1 MTAPVITAPGASG
14 APGAPAGPG
23 VPGTRATLR
32 RNFWRGVWRVLRRKP
47 SRIAG
52 VAILGVFAFMGIFG
66 PLLYPARLPRDD
78 NALYAAPSL
87 AHPFGTDFEG
97 TDVLALVVTGS
108 RYVLMTALV
117 TAVITVALGT
127 AVGLFAGFRRGRWDA
142 VLMRITDMKLTIPAL
157 PLLLVLSTVW
167 KFTSAIE
174 MGLVLGLLGWGGV
187 ARAVR
192 AQTLSLRERGFIEAA
207 RGLGL
212 SGRHIIGRELLPS
225 MAPFIA
231 MNMLIAV
238 TGAVYAQVGLFFLGV
253 LPFDANN
260 WGVMLNLA
268 VFGGGALTTTTALPY
283 MLAPLLAILLLTLGI
298 VLVVDAMD
306 EIFNPRLRE
315 D

>member
-1 MTAPVITAPGASG
+1 MSSVILESASTASTM
-14 APGAPAGPG
+14 
-23 VPGTRATLR
+23 R
-32 RNFWRGVWRVLRRKP
+32 RNFWNGVWRVMKRKP
-47 SRIAG
+47 SRLIGAVIVAG
-52 VAILGVFAFMGIFG
+52 FAIMGIFG
-66 PLLYPARLPRDD
+66 PMFYPEHLPRDRE
-78 NALYAAPSL
+78 AGIYASISA
-87 AHPFGTDFEG
+87 AHWFGTDG
-97 TDVLALVVTGS
+97 QGRDVVALVITGS
-108 RYVLMTALV
+108 RYVLLSALV
-117 TAVITVALGT
+117 TALITVVLGT
-127 AVGLFAGFRRGRWDA
+127 GIGLFSGFKRGKWDS
-142 VLMRITDMKLTIPAL
+142 VLMRLTDMKLTIPGL

-167 KFTSAIE
+167 KFGSAIE

-192 AQTLSLRERGFIEAA
+192 SQTLSLRERGFIEAA

-212 SGRHIIGRELLPS
+212 SSTHIVGKELLPS
-225 MAPFIA
+225 MAPYIA

-253 LPFDANN
+253 LPYEADN

-268 VFGGGALTTTTALPY
+268 VFGGGAMTTTAALPY

-315 D
+315 E

>member
-1 MTAPVITAPGASG
+1 MTAPIIAVSG
-14 APGAPAGPG
+14 S
-23 VPGTRATLR
+23 RATLR
-32 RNFWRGVWRVLRRKP
+32 RNFWRGVWRVLKRKP
-47 SRIAG
+47 SRMLG
-52 VAILGVFAFMGIFG
+52 VAIMALFAFMGVFG
-66 PLLYPARLPRDD
+66 PMLYPERLPRDD
-78 NALYAAPSL
+78 SALYAPLSWK
-87 AHPFGTDFEG
+87 HPFGTDFEG
-97 TDVLALVVTGS
+97 TDVLALVITGS
-108 RYVLMTALV
+108 RYVLLTGLV

-127 AVGLFAGFRRGRWDA
+127 GIGLFAGFRRGRWDT
-142 VLMRITDMKLTIPAL
+142 VLMRITDMKLTIPGL
-157 PLLLVLSTVW
+157 PLLLILSTVW
-167 KFTSAIE
+167 KFSSAVE

-212 SGRHIIGRELLPS
+212 STTHIVGRELLPS

-253 LPFDANN
+253 LPFEANN

-268 VFGGGALTTTTALPY
+268 VFGGGALTTTSALPY
-283 MLAPLLAILLLTLGI
+283 LMAPLLAILLLTLGI

-315 D
+315 E

>member
-1 MTAPVITAPGASG
+1 MTESVITAGGS
-14 APGAPAGPG
+14 
-23 VPGTRATLR
+23 RAALR

-47 SRIAG
+47 SRMLG
-52 VAILGVFAFMGIFG
+52 VAIIAGFALMGTLGPM
-66 PLLYPARLPRDD
+66 LYPERLPRERD
-78 NALYAAPSL
+78 ALYAPPSWG
-87 AHPFGTDFEG
+87 HPFGTDFEG
-97 TDVLALVVTGS
+97 TDVLALVITGS

-117 TAVITVALGT
+117 TAVITVVLGT
-127 AVGLFAGFRRGRWDA
+127 AIGLFAGFRRGRWDN
-142 VLMRITDMKLTIPAL
+142 VLMRLTDMKLTIPGL

-167 KFTSAIE
+167 KFNSPIE
-174 MGLVLGLLGWGGV
+174 MGLVLGMLGWGGV

-192 AQTLSLRERGFIEAA
+192 SQTLSLRERGFIEAA

-212 SGRHIIGRELLPS
+212 PTTHIIGRELLPS

-253 LPFDANN
+253 LPFEANN

-268 VFGGGALTTTTALPY
+268 VFGGGAMSSTAALPY
-283 MLAPLLAILLLTLGI
+283 MMAPLLAILLLTLGI
-298 VLVVDAMD
+298 VLIVDAMD

-315 D
+315 E

>member
-1 MTAPVITAPGASG
+1 MTVTQLLP
-14 APGAPAGPG
+14 APATP
-23 VPGTRATLR
+23 R
-32 RNFWRGVWRVLRRKP
+32 RNFWRGVLRVMRRKP
-47 SRIAG
+47 SRMAG
-52 VAILGVFAFMGIFG
+52 VAIVALFAFMGLFG
-66 PLLYPARLPRDD
+66 PLLYPSPLPRDD
-78 NALYAAPSL
+78 NALYAAPSW

-97 TDVLALVVTGS
+97 TDVLALVVTGT
-108 RYVLMTALV
+108 RYVLLAGLA

-127 AVGLFAGFRRGRWDA
+127 GIGLLAGFHRGRWDT
-142 VLMRITDMKLTIPAL
+142 VLMRLTDLQLTIPGL

-167 KFTSAIE
+167 KFTSPLE
-174 MGLVLGLLGWGGV
+174 MGVVLGVLGWGGI

-192 AQTLSLRERGFIEAA
+192 SQTLSLRERGFIEAA

-212 SGRHIIGRELLPS
+212 STRHIVGRELLPS
-225 MAPFIA
+225 MAPYIA

-238 TGAVYAQVGLFFLGV
+238 TGAIYAQVGLFFLGV

-268 VFGGGALTTTTALPY
+268 VFGGGALTSAAALPY
-283 MLAPLLAILLLTLGI
+283 LLAPLLAILLLTLGI

-315 D
+315 E

>member
-1 MTAPVITAPGASG
+1 MTTVVSTGPNDPRDLSPVAATAVGSARGA
-14 APGAPAGPG
+14 
-23 VPGTRATLR
+23 LR

-47 SRIAG
+47 SRLVG
-52 VAILGVFAFMGIFG
+52 VALLAMFAFMGVAG
-66 PLLYPARLPRDD
+66 PLLYPDPLPRD
-78 NALYAAPSL
+78 NAELYSSPSW

-97 TDVLALVVTGS
+97 TDVLALVITGA
-108 RYVLMTALV
+108 RYVLLTGLATAL
-117 TAVITVALGT
+117 ITVAVGT
-127 AVGLFAGFRRGRWDA
+127 AIGLVAGFHRGRWDT
-142 VLMRITDMKLTIPAL
+142 VLMRLTDMKLTIPGL

-167 KFTSAIE
+167 KFDSPLE

-192 AQTLSLRERGFIEAA
+192 SQTLSLRERGFIEAA

-212 SGRHIIGRELLPS
+212 PTRHIVIRELLPG
-225 MAPFIA
+225 MAPYIA

-238 TGAVYAQVGLFFLGV
+238 TGAIYAQVGLFFLGV
-253 LPFDANN
+253 LPFEANN

-268 VFGGGALTTTTALPY
+268 VFGGGALTSAAALPY
-283 MLAPLLAILLLTLGI
+283 LLAPLLAILLLTLGI

-315 D
+315 E

>member
-1 MTAPVITAPGASG
+1 MTVIVNPEGAISPGAV
-14 APGAPAGPG
+14 PAGT
-23 VPGTRATLR
+23 TRATLR

-47 SRIAG
+47 SRMAG
-52 VAILGVFAFMGIFG
+52 VGIVVLFAVIGVAG
-66 PLLYPARLPRDD
+66 PLLYPAQLPRDD
-78 NALYAAPSL
+78 NALYAPPSL

-97 TDVLALVVTGS
+97 TDVLALVVTGA
-108 RYVLMTALV
+108 RYVLLTGLA

-127 AVGLFAGFRRGRWDA
+127 LIGLVAGFHRGRWDTL
-142 VLMRITDMKLTIPAL
+142 LMRLTDMNLAIPGL

-167 KFTSAIE
+167 KFESPLE
-174 MGLVLGLLGWGGV
+174 MGLVLGVLGWGGI

-192 AQTLSLRERGFIEAA
+192 SQTLSLRERGFIEAA

-212 SGRHIIGRELLPS
+212 PTRHIIGRELLPS
-225 MAPFIA
+225 MAPYIA

-253 LPFDANN
+253 LPFESNN

-268 VFGGGALTTTTALPY
+268 VFNGGALTTPAALPY
-283 MLAPLLAILLLTLGI
+283 LLAPLIAILLLTLGI
-298 VLVVDAMD
+298 VLIVDAMD

-315 D
+315 E